1 MSIYYQKSRLSVSS
15 YVLRLIALALCST
28 LFACTSVTIDQVTH
42 QKAELNHGDAIVVIG
57 RRSGSDYET
66 EPELVSCIGE
76 VLDKSNSKLNVIP
89 EEDFVDRLYPW
100 FEPRTA
106 PTRVRDLGR
115 LLSYKKIAALIDDYQ
130 VQYIV
135 WVDGNTEKT
144 RSAGSISCGLSATG
158 AACFGFGTW
167 DTKAEYEATIWN
179 YNTRQLAGKISSS
192 ADGTSYMPAVVVPIP
207 IIAPVQSDACK
218 AMAAQLG
225 QFFGSQLQ
233 QGQP

>member
-1 MSIYYQKSRLSVSS
+1 MSRYTKVSKTPFIGCFKSFFSLV
-15 YVLRLIALALCST
+15 LCST
-28 LFACTSVTIDQVTH
+28 LLACTSVTIDQVTH
-42 QKAELNHGDAIVVIG
+42 QKALLNQGDSIVVMG
-57 RRSGSDYET
+57 RRAGSDYET
-66 EPELVSCIGE
+66 EPELVSCIGD
-76 VLDKSNSKLNVIP
+76 VLGKSNSDLNVIP
-89 EEDFVDRLYPW
+89 EEEFVDRLYPW

-115 LLSYKKIAALIDDYQ
+115 LLSYKKIADLIADYQ

-167 DTKAEYEATIWN
+167 DTKSEYEATIWN
-179 YNTRQLAGKISSS
+179 YNTRQLVGKISSS

-218 AMAAQLG
+218 AMAVQLD
-225 QFFGSQLQ
+225 QFFGSELEHS
-233 QGQP
+233 QP